1 MEFMLNGKKVVYE
14 GDPEEKLLDVLRNE
28 YRLVSAKDGCSGQ
41 AFCGACTVEMDGK
54 GILACSTPMRKTE
67 GKSVVTVEGLGEET
81 AGLLSFAFAQAGAVQ
96 CGFCTPGYLMRTKIL
111 LDNNPGPSV
120 EEIKEAFRSH
130 FCRCTG
136 FVKIIKAVQIASE
149 LMKTGKFP
157 ASDGNIKADAVERAL
172 GRTAFVDDLLFDGM
186 LFGALKFSDHPRA
199 EIIRIDKEYAETLPG
214 VKKILTAADIP
225 GERTTGLIVKDWPMM
240 IAEGEITAYT
250 GDVLALAI
258 ADSGKTARAAA
269 DAVKVEYKV
278 LEALTD
284 YETAPESSIKV
295 HPGGNLLEKS
305 SFRKGE
311 DADSIIAESAY
322 SVNGTY
328 RTQRIEHAFLETEA
342 ALALP
347 QNDGSVMLYANSQ
360 GIYEDRSQLSEILN
374 LPKEKIRVVLCQS
387 GGGFGGKE
395 DLTVQHHACLA
406 ALNCGKPVKVR
417 LNREESFRMH
427 PKRHPMTLKYTLA
440 CDSKGIFT
448 ALKAEI
454 IGDTGAYASVGGK
467 VLERAAGHAASAYY
481 VPNTDVTAR
490 AVYTNNVP
498 CGAMR
503 GFGVNQAAFAM
514 ESSIDELCRAGG
526 FDRWEIRYNNALKDG
541 LSTVTGQV
549 LSGGVGV
556 TACLEKI
563 KPFYD
568 KARYKGLACGIKN
581 TGIGNGIDDIG
592 IVRIIINDK
601 AEAEVYHGWTEM
613 GQGIFT
619 VARQFVNKCTG
630 IPVDR
635 VNVYADTS
643 MEAPAGMTT
652 ASRGT
657 SLLGNA
663 IIKACEKLKADL
675 DETGLENLKGNE
687 YRGEWKCSW
696 TTRPGET
703 GKDGRIYTHYS
714 YGYAAQLAVLD
725 NEGNVQKIIAAHD
738 AGRIINP
745 LLFGGQIEGAV
756 HMGLGYA
763 LSEDFPCRDGIPE
776 YSRMR
781 QLGMIG
787 IRDMPQVEVIGVEVP
802 DPYGPLGAKGVG
814 EIGLVPTAAAV
825 ANAFAEYDGE
835 RIFSLPLLKNRKKRG
850 GSG

>member
-1 MEFMLNGKKVVYE
+1 MKYE
-14 GDPEEKLLDVLRNE
+14 GDPEENLLNVLRNE

-54 GILACSTPMRKTE
+54 GILACSTPMKKVE
-67 GKSVVTVEGLGEET
+67 GKAVTTIEGLSEET
-81 AGLLSFAFAQAGAVQ
+81 SGLLSFAFAQAGAVQ
-96 CGFCTPGYLMRTKIL
+96 CGFCTPGYLMRTKLL
-111 LDNNPGPSV
+111 LDANNEPSAD
-120 EEIKEAFRSH
+120 EIKEAFRFH

-136 FVKIIKAVQIASE
+136 FTKIINAVRLASE
-149 LMKTGKFP
+149 IIKTGKMP
-157 ASDGNIKADAVERAL
+157 AAGINIKADARERAL
-172 GRTAFVDDLLFDGM
+172 GKTPFVDDLYFDGM
-186 LFGALKFSDHPRA
+186 LYGVLRFSDHPRA
-199 EIIRIDKEYAETLPG
+199 EITKIETGYAESLPG
-214 VKKILTAADIP
+214 VVKILTAADIP
-225 GERTTGLIVKDWPMM
+225 GERITGLIAKDWPMM
-240 IAEGEITAYT
+240 IKESETTGYT
-250 GDVLALAI
+250 GDVLALVI
-258 ADSGKTARAAA
+258 AKSEKTARAAA
-269 DAVKVEYKV
+269 DVVKIEYKV
-278 LEALTD
+278 LKPLADYGTAL
-284 YETAPESSIKV
+284 ESSIKV
-295 HPGGNLLEKS
+295 HEKGNLLEQS
-305 SFRKGE
+305 AFRKGE
-311 DADSIIAESAY
+311 PVDEIIAASAY
-322 SVNGTY
+322 SVKGTY

-360 GIYEDRSQLSEILN
+360 GIYEDRSQLAEILN
-374 LPKEKIRVVLCQS
+374 LPPEKIRVVLCQS

-406 ALNCGKPVKVR
+406 ALKCGKPVKVK

-440 CDSKGIFT
+440 CNTEGLFT

-467 VLERAAGHAASAYY
+467 VLERAAGHAASAYS
-481 VPNTDVTAR
+481 VPNTDVTAK

-503 GFGVNQAAFAM
+503 GFGVNQVVFAM
-514 ESSIDELCRAGG
+514 ESSIDELCKAGG
-526 FDRWEIRYNNALKDG
+526 FDRWEIRYKNALRDG
-541 LSTVTGQV
+541 LSTVTGQI

-556 TACLEKI
+556 VKCLEAL
-563 KPFYD
+563 KPWYD
-568 KARYKGLACGIKN
+568 KALYKGLACGIKN
-581 TGIGNGIDDIG
+581 TGIGNGVDDIG
-592 IVRIIINDK
+592 IVKIIINDS
-601 AEAEVYHGWTEM
+601 AEAEVWHGWTEM

-619 VARQFVNKCTG
+619 IARQFVNECAG
-630 IPVDR
+630 IPVDK
-635 VNVYADTS
+635 VKVYADTS

-675 DETGLENLKGNE
+675 EKSSLEKLKGNE
-687 YRGEWKCSW
+687 YRGEWRCSW
-696 TTRPGET
+696 TTKPGET
-703 GKDGRIYTHYS
+703 GRDGKVFTHYS

-725 NEGNVQKIIAAHD
+725 DEGNIEKIIAAHD
-738 AGRIINP
+738 AGKIINP
-745 LLFGGQIEGAV
+745 LLFEGQIEGAV

-763 LSEDFPCRDGIPE
+763 LSEDFPSREGIPE
-776 YSRMR
+776 YSKMR

-787 IRDMPQVEVIGVEVP
+787 IREMPEVKVIGVEVP

-825 ANAFAEYDGE
+825 VNAFADFDGE
-835 RIFSLPLLKNRKKRG
+835 RIYSLPLLKERKNRKRKG
-850 GSG
+850 GGE